1 MRFPLV
7 CRSGKA
13 KDPCSTV
20 KRNLNHHL
28 LLERARFVEPQLVS
42 DQELEA
48 YLDEALPAERMAAI
62 EASLR
67 EHPALVE
74 RLRAILTQRENG
86 IHSVSEIW
94 RRYRISCPSRETL
107 GAYLLDALS
116 AGEASF
122 VQIHLEVVEC
132 PFCLANIA
140 DLRNTADLQSVS
152 RKESQEAEAEKR
164 RRKYFQSSVTHLPPR
179 PRP

>member
-1 MRFPLV
+1 M
-7 CRSGKA
+7 
-13 KDPCSTV
+13 
-20 KRNLNHHL
+20 
-28 LLERARFVEPQLVS
+28 EPQLIK

-67 EHPALVE
+67 EHPALSE
-74 RLRAILTQRENG
+74 RLRAILTRRENG
-86 IHSVSEIW
+86 VHSVSEIW
-94 RRYRISCPSRETL
+94 RRYRLSCPSRETL

-140 DLRNTADLQSVS
+140 DLRNTADLRSAAE
-152 RKESQEAEAEKR
+152 KEGQEAEAEKR
-164 RRKYFQSSVTHLPPR
+164 HRKYFQSSITHLPPR